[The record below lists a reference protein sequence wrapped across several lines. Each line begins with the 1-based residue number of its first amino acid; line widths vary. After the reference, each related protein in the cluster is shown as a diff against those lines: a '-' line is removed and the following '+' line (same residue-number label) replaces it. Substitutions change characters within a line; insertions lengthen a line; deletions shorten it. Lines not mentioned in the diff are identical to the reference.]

1 MAPMCVPQCG
11 ALRDPYS
18 AQLLSAMALMQIGSG
33 YNVVAISGAEL
44 IWTSEGELY
53 TWTSSVLDAAIFLG
67 FVVGTLSM
75 GRYADLKGRLAAQR
89 VSCLFAAVGAL
100 ASALA
105 GPRHGRYVEIA
116 CFRFLLGIGAGG
128 AAPIAASYTYE
139 RLREVERAAGG
150 PLVHDP
156 RTSGGPASATG
167 SMDIWNL
174 AGQAGSYLVAILLMS
189 CGGWMSKKAMWRS
202 MLGLGAL
209 PFLLSAFLTRDAEE
223 SRAFARLG
231 DRRLGAGWA
240 DFFKALAARDPT
252 GPAKLFDVVLVVFCY
267 QLVCY
272 GLLLL
277 LPDLVEA
284 AIGSPTNREILGV
297 LAALSAVGI
306 TAAYSSLG
314 PIDSLGAAAVLERT
328 LVFSALVTWAFA
340 LGLGFSS
347 STTLLL
353 VLCFAA
359 RFAVNLPSSAAFAL
373 PSLLFPTEIRASC
386 SGAANAAGK
395 LGGLVGNLTFTYI
408 ANALGDASLLAIC
421 ASSLVLG
428 AFFMNKLATN
438 YINENAADD
447 LDAAEALGRK
457 AGDDRER
464 YLDAAE
470 ALLRKAEGP
479 SYQDPTPCDVKT
491 LL

>member
-89 VSCLFAAVGAL
+89 VSCLFAAVGAV

-240 DFFKALAARDPT
+240 DFRKALAARDPT

-284 AIGSPTNREILGV
+284 AIVSPTNREILGV

-306 TAAYSSLG
+306 FAAYSSLG

-359 RFAVNLPSSAAFAL
+359 RRGEPAVVGGVRAAVA
-373 PSLLFPTEIRASC
+373 PVPDGDPRPAPARRTPRAS
-386 SGAANAAGK
+386 SGAR
-395 LGGLVGNLTFTYI
+395 GNLTFTYI

-428 AFFMNKLATN
+428 AFFMNARR
-438 YINENAADD
+438 INENAADD
-447 LDAAEALGRK
+447 PTRRRPGRK
-457 AGDDRER
+457 AGDDRSAPR
-464 YLDAAE
+464 RGGARARPRALVPGPDA
-470 ALLRKAEGP
+470 R
-479 SYQDPTPCDVKT
+479 DVKT
-491 LL
+491 RCGVA

>member
-1 MAPMCVPQCG
+1 MAPICVPQCG

-89 VSCLFAAVGAL
+89 VSCLLAAFGAV

-174 AGQAGSYLVAILLMS
+174 AGQMGSYLVAILLMS
-189 CGGWMSKKAMWRS
+189 CGGWMSKKAMWRA

-314 PIDSLGAAAVLERT
+314 PIDSLGAAAVRAFRCASVLRHLIEGAPDSKVTRLIQDEYDVELRYVFAREDVYART
-328 LVFSALVTWAFA
+328 TV
-340 LGLGFSS
+340 
-347 STTLLL
+347 
-353 VLCFAA
+353 
-359 RFAVNLPSSAAFAL
+359 P
-373 PSLLFPTEIRASC
+373 
-386 SGAANAAGK
+386 
-395 LGGLVGNLTFTYI
+395 
-408 ANALGDASLLAIC
+408 GDAFFEKHARRHFNWVMREVCPSFGKARKE
-421 ASSLVLG
+421 ASR
-428 AFFMNKLATN
+428 
-438 YINENAADD
+438 
-447 LDAAEALGRK
+447 AEALALWRETMLAREAERGEPRGRAGEETSAERAADENEAPANAGSGANADGADAIAPDK
-457 AGDDRER
+457 APT
-464 YLDAAE
+464 DAP
-470 ALLRKAEGP
+470 P
-479 SYQDPTPCDVKT
+479 S
-491 LL
+491 LELAAA

>member
-1 MAPMCVPQCG
+1 MAPMCVPR
-11 ALRDPYS
+11 ARWDPYS

-89 VSCLFAAVGAL
+89 LVPLGDGRVARPG
-100 ASALA
+100 

-156 RTSGGPASATG
+156 RTSGGPANATG

-202 MLGLGAL
+202 MLGLAL
-209 PFLLSAFLTRDAEE
+209 SVPVVGVPDARRRGEPRL
-223 SRAFARLG
+223 RAARRPAPR
-231 DRRLGAGWA
+231 RRLGRLPQGAGREGPDGA
-240 DFFKALAARDPT
+240 GEALRRR
-252 GPAKLFDVVLVVFCY
+252 LVVFCY

-284 AIGSPTNREILGV
+284 AIVSPTNREILGV

-306 TAAYSSLG
+306 FAAYSSLG

-447 LDAAEALGRK
+447 LDAAEDLGRK

-464 YLDAAE
+464 YLDAAGRC
-470 ALLRKAEGP
+470 ARPRGPRTRTHCDAKAP
-479 SYQDPTPCDVKT
+479 
-491 LL
+491 L